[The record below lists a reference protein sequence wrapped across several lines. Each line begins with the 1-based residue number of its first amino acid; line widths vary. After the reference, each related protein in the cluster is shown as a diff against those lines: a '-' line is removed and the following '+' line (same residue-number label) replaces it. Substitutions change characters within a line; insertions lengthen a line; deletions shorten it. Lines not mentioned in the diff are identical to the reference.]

1 MAIAGD
7 FTTADL
13 APADVAM
20 MAFAEKLV
28 REATAITAGD
38 IQGLRDHG
46 LTDPEIFDMAAA
58 AAARCFFTKLL
69 DALGAEPDVV
79 YTQQLEDNLRR
90 QLTVGRPISHS
101 AVEQVPPAE

>member
-1 MAIAGD
+1 
-7 FTTADL
+7 
-13 APADVAM
+13 M

-28 REATAITAGD
+28 RDATAITAGD
-38 IQGLRDHG
+38 IQGLR
-46 LTDPEIFDMAAA
+46 F
-58 AAARCFFTKLL
+58 CSKLL